1 MRLSRAF
8 ATLLLLSAATFARA
22 QYSVADVVF
31 EGGAPYTDTELLT
44 VSGLAPGQLLVHDSL
59 ANAAQHLLD
68 TGLFTDAQVFLS
80 GQGKART
87 VHVTVKPASL
97 ATLYPASFENLVW
110 FTPDELTQGIHA
122 RVPLYRGAVAE
133 AGNTSDSIQAALQQ
147 MLTEK
152 GVSAK
157 LSHDLMAPIV
167 QHPARVMNFKVSQPQ
182 VTVADVHL
190 SLTGPT
196 GASAQL
202 TPGLQKAV
210 NQAVRAP
217 YNEGL
222 TSLTIEDRL
231 LSAPRSAGY
240 VAASLDHIQRTFA
253 PVNSNDRGIG
263 VTYTARIVTGD
274 VYKLSA
280 LTLLPTP
287 EPTPFYT
294 AADLTHDTRVHPGD
308 IADLI
313 SLDDTA
319 THVVSAW
326 LMRGYMDASIS
337 AIPTLDAAN
346 HTVAYALKV
355 TPGPVYT
362 LGTLAISG
370 DTPATRKFFDS
381 VWPLKIGDPYSDQI
395 VNTFLRKNA
404 AQPAFKNVSLGY
416 QASTNPDTHLVD
428 LTITFVAQ

>member
-1 MRLSRAF
+1 MRLSRLLTTFLLLAT
-8 ATLLLLSAATFARA
+8 ATLARA
-22 QYSVADVVF
+22 QYSIDTIVF
-31 EGGAPYTDTELLT
+31 EGGAPYIDTELLT

-68 TGLFTDAQVFLS
+68 TGLFSDTQVSLS

-87 VHVTVKPASL
+87 VHVTVKPIPL

-110 FTPDELTQGIHA
+110 FTPEELTEGIHA
-122 RVPLYRGAVAE
+122 RVPLYRGIVAE

-147 MLTEK
+147 MLTAK
-152 GVSAK
+152 GVTAR
-157 LSHDLMAPIV
+157 LSHDLMAPTV

-182 VTVADVHL
+182 VTLADLHL

-202 TPGLQKAV
+202 TPGLQKIV
-210 NQAVRAP
+210 NQAVHAP
-217 YNEGL
+217 FNEGL
-222 TSLTIEDRL
+222 TGLTIEDRL

-253 PVNSNDRGIG
+253 PTDRGIG

-280 LTLLPTP
+280 LTLLPTS

-294 AADLTHDTRVHPGD
+294 PADLTRDTRVHPGD
-308 IADLI
+308 IADLVSI
-313 SLDDTA
+313 DDTA
-319 THVVSAW
+319 AHVVSAW

-337 AIPTLDAAN
+337 AIPTLDATN
-346 HTVAYALKV
+346 HTVAYALKL

-362 LGTLAISG
+362 LGTLTITG

-395 VNTFLRKNA
+395 VNAFLRKNA

-428 LTITFVAQ
+428 LTITFLVQ

>member
-1 MRLSRAF
+1 MRISRALLF
-8 ATLLLLSAATFARA
+8 IAAIATTTLAHA
-22 QYSVADVVF
+22 QYSIDRVAI
-31 EGGAPYTDTELLT
+31 ENGAPYTDTELLT
-44 VSGLAPGQLLVHDSL
+44 VSGLAPGQLLTHDSL

-87 VHVTVKPASL
+87 VHVALKPASL
-97 ATLYPASFENLVW
+97 AKLYPASFENLVW
-110 FTPDELTQGIHA
+110 FTPEELTEGIHA

-152 GVSAK
+152 GVTAK
-157 LSHDLMAPIV
+157 LSHDLMAPTV
-167 QHPARVMNFKVSQPQ
+167 QHPARVMNFKVSQPL
-182 VTVADVHL
+182 VTLADIHL

-196 GASAQL
+196 GASTQL
-202 TPGLQKAV
+202 TPGLQKTV
-210 NQAVRAP
+210 NQAVHAP
-217 YNEGL
+217 FNEGL
-222 TSLTIEDRL
+222 TGLTIEDRL

-240 VAASLDHIQRTFA
+240 VTASLDHIQRTFA
-253 PVNSNDRGIG
+253 PTDRGIG

-294 AADLTHDTRVHPGD
+294 AADLTRDTRVHPGD
-308 IADLI
+308 IADVTSI
-313 SLDDTA
+313 DDTA
-319 THVVSAW
+319 AHVVSAW

-337 AIPTLDAAN
+337 AIPTLDATN
-346 HTVAYALKV
+346 HTVAYALKL

-362 LGTLAISG
+362 LGTLTITG
-370 DTPATRKFFDS
+370 DTPATRKAFDA
-381 VWPLKIGDPYSDQI
+381 VWPLKIGDPYSDHI
-395 VNTFLRKNA
+395 VNAFLRKNA

-428 LTITFVAQ
+428 LTITFVVQ

>member
-1 MRLSRAF
+1 MRLRRALI
-8 ATLLLLSAATFARA
+8 TLLFLAASTLAHA
-22 QYSVADVVF
+22 QYSIDTVVF

-68 TGLFTDAQVFLS
+68 TGLFSDAQVSLS

-87 VHVTVKPASL
+87 VHVTVKPAPL

-110 FTPDELTQGIHA
+110 FTPEELTQGIHA
-122 RVPLYRGAVAE
+122 RVPLYRGLVAE

-147 MLTEK
+147 MLAEK
-152 GVSAK
+152 GVTAR

-182 VTVADVHL
+182 VTLADLHL
-190 SLTGPT
+190 SFTGPA

-210 NQAVRAP
+210 NQAVHAP

-222 TSLTIEDRL
+222 TGLTVEDRL
-231 LSAPRSAGY
+231 LSPPRSAGY
-240 VAASLDHIQRTFA
+240 VAATLDHIQRTFA
-253 PVNSNDRGIG
+253 PSDHGIG

-274 VYKLSA
+274 AYKLSA
-280 LTLLPTP
+280 LTLLPTS
-287 EPTPFYT
+287 EPSPFYT
-294 AADLTHDTRVHPGD
+294 PADLTRDTQLHPGD
-308 IADLI
+308 IADLTSI
-313 SLDDTA
+313 DDTA
-319 THVVSAW
+319 AHVVSAW

-337 AIPTLDAAN
+337 AIPTLDATN

-362 LGTLAISG
+362 LGTLTITG

-395 VNTFLRKNA
+395 VNAFLRKNA

-428 LTITFVAQ
+428 LTITFLVQ